1 MPEIGTGTVVVEFE
15 DKRADVWLNRP
26 EKRNAIDQDVIRDL
40 TEAIEVVENA
50 AQSASEGATGEQPGA
65 GEDVRAMT
73 LLGEGSVFCAGMDL
87 EMMFTADHD
96 EHAEFHSKLRDVF
109 DAIEAVS
116 VPTVAGIKKAAV
128 AGAFELA
135 LPADFRVIGSD
146 AKYGLRETKLGIFP
160 SGGSTQ
166 RLPRLIGLSRAK
178 DLVMRSDFIDPAEA
192 ERIGLVHE
200 VVEPGTVDE
209 GAQALADELTT
220 RAPLG
225 MERAKECLDA
235 AFDVSMEEGLDMEHE
250 RAVEIWDTHD
260 RREGFGA
267 ALEEREPEFTGE

>member
-1 MPEIGTGTVVVEFE
+1 MQEIGSGTAVVAFE
-15 DKRADVWLNRP
+15 DQRADVWLNRP
-26 EKRNAIDQDVIRDL
+26 DKRNAINQDVIRDL
-40 TEAIEVVENA
+40 TEAIDLVDDR
-50 AQSASEGATGEQPGA
+50 
-65 GEDVRAMT
+65 EDVHAMA
-73 LLGEGSVFCAGMDL
+73 LLGKGPVFCAGMDL
-87 EMMFTADHD
+87 EMMFSADHD
-96 EHAEFHSKLRDVF
+96 EHAEFHTKLRDLF

-135 LPADFRVIGSD
+135 LPADFRVLGAD
-146 AKYGLRETKLGIFP
+146 ATYGLRETKLGIFP

-178 DLVMRSDFIDPAEA
+178 DLVMRSDFIDPEEA

-200 VVEPGTVDE
+200 VVEPGTVDAE
-209 GAQALADELTT
+209 AQALADELAT

-267 ALEEREPEFTGE
+267 ALEDRDPEFRGE